1 MARVHTTA
9 FNETDCIGDCYE
21 PINNSL
27 NNLDTAIQNLSGVQN
42 TANTNITNLRTDV
55 NSVSSQVYATGSV
68 LQVVY
73 LESSAKQNITSPD
86 ISQIT
91 GLQATITPKRAG
103 SKILLQ
109 AMINNNGLHVA
120 SFGFLQYV
128 NPSFV
133 RIGGVSNTNSA
144 NAIATTYYGGATT
157 SNDFMYNNY
166 ITYLHT
172 PSYTLGQSLVY
183 APGACASWA
192 GVTYTLQIN
201 NRQSN
206 DMNSVSSIILTEI
219 AS

>member
-27 NNLDTAIQNLSGVQN
+27 DNLDTAVQSISS

-55 NSVSSQVYATGSV
+55 NSVSSQVYATGSI

-73 LESSAKQNITSPD
+73 LESSARQNITSAD

-91 GLQATITPKRAG
+91 GLQATITPKKAN

-109 AMINNNGLHVA
+109 AMINSNGLYVA
-120 SFGFLQYV
+120 SFGFLQQV
-128 NPSFV
+128 GASFV
-133 RIGGVSNTNSA
+133 RIGGVTNTNSN
-144 NAIATTYYGGATT
+144 NAIATTFDGATT
-157 SNDFMYNNY
+157 TTNGYMYNTY
-166 ITYLHT
+166 ITHLHI

-183 APGACASWA
+183 APGACSSWS
-192 GVTYTLQIN
+192 GSSYTL
-201 NRQSN
+201 RVN
-206 DMNSVSSIILTEI
+206 DRSGDDMQSVSTITLFEI
-219 AS
+219 A